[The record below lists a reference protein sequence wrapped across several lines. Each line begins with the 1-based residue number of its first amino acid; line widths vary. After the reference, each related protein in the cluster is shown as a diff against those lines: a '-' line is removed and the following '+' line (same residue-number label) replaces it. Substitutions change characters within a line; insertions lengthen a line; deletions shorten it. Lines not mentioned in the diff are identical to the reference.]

1 MKKFFTLALASLM
14 LLSCSKDSI
23 WNAQEQGQ
31 LSVNVEQG
39 ASVFVETKAAVN
51 TGDFNLKIVK
61 NGGKVEY
68 NGKVSA
74 FTSPMTLPT
83 GTYTVSAENITAE
96 EALEGRGAQRLA
108 DTQENVTVNANK
120 TTNIT
125 LNCVMVNSKVS
136 FAFDETFK
144 SAFEM
149 ENTQITESSRGIVWT
164 KNATLDEENEEIAYF
179 EPSTLNYT
187 ITTKRDGEDK
197 TYTGQVEMAAK
208 TWHKLTVKASVVNGQ
223 LGITVTADDSVVAVP
238 GDITVDPYN

>member
-39 ASVFVETKAAVN
+39 ASIFVETKAAVN

-61 NGGKVEY
+61 NGGDVKY
-68 NGKVSA
+68 DDKVSE
-74 FTSPMTLPT
+74 FTTMTLPT

-96 EALEGRGAQRLA
+96 EALAGRGKQRLA
-108 DTQENVTVNANK
+108 DTKENVTVSANNI
-120 TTNIT
+120 TNIT

-144 SAFEM
+144 SAFDM
-149 ENTQITESSRGIVWT
+149 ENTQITESSTRGIVWS
-164 KNATLDEENEEIAYF
+164 KDATLDSEIAFF

-187 ITTKRDGEDK
+187 IKTKRAGADK
-197 TYTGQVEMAAK
+197 TYTGTIALQAK
-208 TWHKLTVKASVVNGQ
+208 TWHKLTVKASVENGQ
-223 LGITVTADDSVVAVP
+223 LGITVTADDTVAEKL

>member
-39 ASVFVETKAAVN
+39 ASIFVETKAASTDN
-51 TGDFNLKIVK
+51 FNLKIVK

-68 NGKVSA
+68 DGKVSA

-83 GTYTVSAENITAE
+83 GTYTVFAENITAE
-96 EALEGRGAQRLA
+96 EALAGRGKQRLA
-108 DTQENVTVNANK
+108 DTKENVTVNANK

-149 ENTQITESSRGIVWT
+149 ENTQITESSRSIVWS
-164 KNATLDEENEEIAYF
+164 KNATLESEIAYF
-179 EPSTLNYT
+179 EPGTLNYT
-187 ITTKRDGEDK
+187 ITTKRAGEDK

-223 LGITVTADDSVVAVP
+223 LGITVTVDDTVTEDL
-238 GDITVDPYN
+238 GDITVDPYLQ

>member
-39 ASVFVETKAAVN
+39 ASIFVETKAASTDN
-51 TGDFNLKIVK
+51 FNLKIVK

-68 NGKVSA
+68 DGKVSA

-96 EALEGRGAQRLA
+96 EALAGRGKQRLA
-108 DTQENVTVNANK
+108 DTKENVTVSANQ
-120 TTNIT
+120 TNTIT
-125 LNCVMVNSKVS
+125 LNCVMVNSQVS

-144 SAFEM
+144 SAFDM
-149 ENTQITESSRGIVWT
+149 ANTQITESSTRGIVWS
-164 KNATLDEENEEIAYF
+164 KDATLESEIAYF
-179 EPSTLNYT
+179 EPGTLNYT
-187 ITTKRDGEDK
+187 ITTKRAGEDK
-197 TYTGQVEMAAK
+197 TYTGTIALQAK
-208 TWHKLTVKASVVNGQ
+208 TWHKLTVKASVENGQ

>member
-39 ASVFVETKAAVN
+39 ASIFVETKAASTDN
-51 TGDFNLKIVK
+51 FNLKIVK

-68 NGKVSA
+68 DGKVSA

-96 EALEGRGAQRLA
+96 EALAGRGKQRLA
-108 DTQENVTVNANK
+108 DTKENVTVSANQ
-120 TTNIT
+120 TNTIT
-125 LNCVMVNSKVS
+125 LNCVMVNSQVS

-149 ENTQITESSRGIVWT
+149 ANTQITESSTRGIVWS
-164 KNATLDEENEEIAYF
+164 KNATLESEIAYF
-179 EPSTLNYT
+179 EPGTLNYT
-187 ITTKRDGEDK
+187 ITTKRAGEDK

-223 LGITVTADDSVVAVP
+223 LGITVTVDDTVTEDL
-238 GDITVDPYN
+238 GDITVDPYLQ

>member
-51 TGDFNLKIVK
+51 TGNFNLKIVK
-61 NGGKVEY
+61 NGGDVKY
-68 NGKVSA
+68 NDKVSE

-83 GTYTVSAENITAE
+83 GTYTVSAENITAA
-96 EALEGRGAQRLA
+96 EALAGRGEQRLA
-108 DTQENVTVNANK
+108 DTQENVTVNANQ

-136 FAFDETFK
+136 FAFDDTFT
-144 SAFEM
+144 SAFDM
-149 ENTQITESSRGIVWT
+149 DYTQITESSRGIVWS
-164 KNATLDEENEEIAYF
+164 KDATLGTEIAFF
-179 EPSTLNYT
+179 EPGTLNYT
-187 ITTKRDGEDK
+187 INTKRAGADK

-223 LGITVTADDSVVAVP
+223 LGITVTADDSVAEVP

>member
-39 ASVFVETKAAVN
+39 ASIFVETKAASTDN
-51 TGDFNLKIVK
+51 FNLKIVK

-68 NGKVSA
+68 DGKVSA

-83 GTYTVSAENITAE
+83 GTYTVYAENITAE
-96 EALEGRGAQRLA
+96 EARAGRGKQRLA

-125 LNCVMVNSKVS
+125 LNCVMVNSQVS

-144 SAFEM
+144 SAFEI
-149 ENTQITESSRGIVWT
+149 ESTQITESSTRGIVWS
-164 KNATLDEENEEIAYF
+164 KDATLDSEIAYF
-179 EPSTLNYT
+179 EPGTLNYT
-187 ITTKRDGEDK
+187 ITTKRAGADK
-197 TYTGQVEMAAK
+197 TYTGHIEMKAK

-223 LGITVTADDSVVAVP
+223 LGITVTADETVTEDL

>member
-51 TGDFNLKIVK
+51 TGDFNLKIFK

-83 GTYTVSAENITAE
+83 GTYTVSAENITEA
-96 EALEGRGAQRLA
+96 EALTDRGAQRLA

-149 ENTQITESSRGIVWT
+149 ENTQITESSRSIVWS
-164 KNATLDEENEEIAYF
+164 KNATLESEIAYF
-179 EPSTLNYT
+179 EPGTLNYT
-187 ITTKRDGEDK
+187 ITTKRAGEDK

-208 TWHKLTVKASVVNGQ
+208 TWHKLTVKANVENGQ
-223 LGITVTADDSVVAVP
+223 LGITVTADDSVAEVP
-238 GDITVDPYN
+238 GEIIVDPYLQ

>member
-23 WNAQEQGQ
+23 WNTQEQGQ

-39 ASVFVETKAAVN
+39 ASIFVETKAAVN
-51 TGDFNLKIVK
+51 TDNFYLKIVK
-61 NGGKVEY
+61 NGVEVY
-68 NGKVSA
+68 YKKVSESK
-74 FTSPMTLPT
+74 SPITLPT
-83 GTYTVSAENITAE
+83 GTYTVSAENMTAA
-96 EALEGRGAQRLA
+96 EALTDRGKQRLA
-108 DTQENVTVNANK
+108 DTKENVTVSANQ
-120 TTNIT
+120 TNTIT
-125 LNCVMVNSKVS
+125 LNCEMVNSKVS

-187 ITTKRDGEDK
+187 IKTKRAGEDK

-223 LGITVTADDSVVAVP
+223 LGITVTADDSVVAAP

>member
-23 WNAQEQGQ
+23 WNTQEQGQ

-39 ASVFVETKAAVN
+39 ASIFVETKAASTDN
-51 TGDFNLKIVK
+51 FNLKIVK

-68 NGKVSA
+68 DGKVSA

-96 EALEGRGAQRLA
+96 EALAGRGKQRLA
-108 DTQENVTVNANK
+108 DTKENVTVSANQ
-120 TTNIT
+120 TNTIT
-125 LNCVMVNSKVS
+125 LNCVMVNSQVS

-144 SAFEM
+144 SAFDM
-149 ENTQITESSRGIVWT
+149 ANTQITESSTRGIVWS
-164 KNATLDEENEEIAYF
+164 KDATLDSEIAYF
-179 EPSTLNYT
+179 QPGTLNYT
-187 ITTKRDGEDK
+187 ITTKRAGEDK

>member
-39 ASVFVETKAAVN
+39 ASVFVETKAASTDN
-51 TGDFNLKIVK
+51 FYLKIVK
-61 NGGKVEY
+61 NGVEVY
-68 NGKVSA
+68 YKKVSESK
-74 FTSPMTLPT
+74 SPITLPT

-96 EALEGRGAQRLA
+96 EALAGRGKQRLA
-108 DTQENVTVNANK
+108 DTKENVTVSANQ
-120 TTNIT
+120 TNTIT
-125 LNCVMVNSKVS
+125 LNCVMVNSQVS

-144 SAFEM
+144 SAFDM
-149 ENTQITESSRGIVWT
+149 ANTQITESSTRGIVWS
-164 KNATLDEENEEIAYF
+164 KNATLESEIAYF
-179 EPSTLNYT
+179 EPGTLNYT
-187 ITTKRDGEDK
+187 ITTKRAGEDK

-223 LGITVTADDSVVAVP
+223 LGITVTADDSVAEDL
-238 GDITVDPYN
+238 GNITVDPYK

>member
-39 ASVFVETKAAVN
+39 ASIFVETKAASTDN
-51 TGDFNLKIVK
+51 FNLKIVK

-68 NGKVSA
+68 DGKVSA

-83 GTYTVSAENITAE
+83 GTYTVYAENITAE
-96 EALEGRGAQRLA
+96 EALAGRGKQRLA
-108 DTQENVTVNANK
+108 DTKENVTVSANQ
-120 TTNIT
+120 TNTIT
-125 LNCVMVNSKVS
+125 LNCVMVNSQVS
-136 FAFDETFK
+136 FAFDDTFR
-144 SAFEM
+144 SAFDM
-149 ENTQITESSRGIVWT
+149 ENTQITESSTRGIVWS
-164 KNATLDEENEEIAYF
+164 KNATLDSEIAYF
-179 EPSTLNYT
+179 EPGTLNYT
-187 ITTKRDGEDK
+187 ITTQRADEDK
-197 TYTGQVEMAAK
+197 TYTGQIAMTAK

-223 LGITVTADDSVVAVP
+223 LGITVTADDSVVAAP

>member
-39 ASVFVETKAAVN
+39 ASIFVETKAASTDN
-51 TGDFNLKIVK
+51 FNLKIVK

-68 NGKVSA
+68 DGKVSA

-96 EALEGRGAQRLA
+96 EALAGRGKQRLA
-108 DTQENVTVNANK
+108 DTKENVTVSANQ
-120 TTNIT
+120 TNTIT
-125 LNCVMVNSKVS
+125 LNCVMVNSQVS
-136 FAFDETFK
+136 FAFDDTFK
-144 SAFEM
+144 SAFDM
-149 ENTQITESSRGIVWT
+149 TNTQITESSRRGIVWS
-164 KNATLDEENEEIAYF
+164 KNATLESEIAYF
-179 EPSTLNYT
+179 EPGDLNYT
-187 ITTKRDGEDK
+187 IKTKRAGADK
-197 TYTGQVEMAAK
+197 TYTGTIALQAK
-208 TWHKLTVKASVVNGQ
+208 TWHKLTVKASVENGQ

-238 GDITVDPYN
+238 GDITVDPYK

>member
-39 ASVFVETKAAVN
+39 ASIFVETKAEVS

-68 NGKVSA
+68 DGKVSA

-83 GTYTVSAENITAE
+83 GTYTVSAENITAA
-96 EALEGRGAQRLA
+96 EALADRGKQRLA
-108 DTQENVTVNANK
+108 DTQENVTVSANQ
-120 TTNIT
+120 TNTIT
-125 LNCVMVNSKVS
+125 LNCEMVNSQVS
-136 FAFDETFK
+136 FAFDDTFK
-144 SAFEM
+144 SAFDM
-149 ENTQITESSRGIVWT
+149 ANTQITESSRSIVWS
-164 KNATLDEENEEIAYF
+164 KDATHDKEIAYF
-179 EPSTLNYT
+179 DPGDLNYT
-187 ITTKRDGEDK
+187 IKTKRAGADK
-197 TYTGQVEMAAK
+197 TYTGTIALQAK
-208 TWHKLTVKASVVNGQ
+208 TWHKLTVKASVENGQ
-223 LGITVTADDSVVAVP
+223 LGITVTADDTVAEKT

>member
-39 ASVFVETKAAVN
+39 ASIFVETKAASTDN
-51 TGDFNLKIVK
+51 FYLKIVK
-61 NGGKVEY
+61 NGVEVY
-68 NGKVSA
+68 YKKVSESK
-74 FTSPMTLPT
+74 SPITLPT

-96 EALEGRGAQRLA
+96 EALAGRGKQRLA
-108 DTQENVTVNANK
+108 DTKENVTVSANQ
-120 TTNIT
+120 TNTIT
-125 LNCVMVNSKVS
+125 LNCVMVNSQVS

-149 ENTQITESSRGIVWT
+149 ENTQITESSRSIVWS
-164 KNATLDEENEEIAYF
+164 KNATLESEIAYF
-179 EPSTLNYT
+179 EPGTLNYT
-187 ITTKRDGEDK
+187 ITTKRAGEDK

-223 LGITVTADDSVVAVP
+223 LGITVTADDSVVAAP

>member
-61 NGGKVEY
+61 SGGVVKY
-68 NGKVSA
+68 DGKVSA

-83 GTYTVSAENITAE
+83 GTYTVYAENITAA
-96 EALEGRGAQRLA
+96 EALTDRGAQRLA

-120 TTNIT
+120 IT

-136 FAFDETFK
+136 FAFDETFT
-144 SAFEM
+144 SAFDM
-149 ENTQITESSRGIVWT
+149 DNTQITESSRGIVWS
-164 KNATLDEENEEIAYF
+164 KNATLDSEIAFF
-179 EPSTLNYT
+179 EPGTLNYT
-187 ITTKRDGEDK
+187 ITTKRAGADK
-197 TYTGQVEMAAK
+197 TYTGTIALQAK
-208 TWHKLTVKASVVNGQ
+208 TWHKLTVKASVENGQ
-223 LGITVTADDSVVAVP
+223 LGITVTADDSVAEDL

>member
-39 ASVFVETKAAVN
+39 ASIFVETKAEVS

-61 NGGKVEY
+61 NGGDVKY

-96 EALEGRGAQRLA
+96 EALAGRGAQRLA
-108 DTQENVTVNANK
+108 DTQENVTVSANNI
-120 TTNIT
+120 TNIT
-125 LNCVMVNSKVS
+125 LNCVMVNSQVS
-136 FAFDETFK
+136 FAFDDTFK
-144 SAFEM
+144 SAFDM
-149 ENTQITESSRGIVWT
+149 ANTQITESSTRGIVWS
-164 KNATLDEENEEIAYF
+164 NDATLNTEIAYF
-179 EPSTLNYT
+179 EPGTLNYT
-187 ITTKRDGEDK
+187 ITTKRDGADK
-197 TYTGQVEMAAK
+197 TYTGTITLQAK
-208 TWHKLTVKASVVNGQ
+208 TWHKLTVKASVENGQ
-223 LGITVTADDSVVAVP
+223 LGITVTADDSVAEVP
-238 GDITVDPYN
+238 GDIIVDPYLQ